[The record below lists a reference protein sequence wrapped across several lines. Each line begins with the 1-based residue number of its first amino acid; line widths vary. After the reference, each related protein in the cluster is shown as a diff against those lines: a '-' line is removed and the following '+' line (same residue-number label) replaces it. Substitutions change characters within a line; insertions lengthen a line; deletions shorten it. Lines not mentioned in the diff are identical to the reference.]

1 MKKLFLGFFLA
12 LLSTVP
18 VVAQDAST
26 YLFNR
31 DMNTEYA
38 ALSGEGVKTLAK
50 SAEVKGE
57 NFRGTFFNE
66 TEGTFYRGSKFSM
79 SGIDIGFDFYFE
91 GEPCSKFIACG
102 AGFIMLLP
110 KGENETIIGD
120 KNPNIFTYGWER
132 TIGAA
137 VDPSVIGVEGTQIRY
152 KLEGSEAQKNRV
164 LTVEFTGLTH
174 EASETAGKFNFQIKL
189 HETTNLI
196 ELFFGNYYAPY
207 STSSEWGIGIEGV
220 DGKRLRIGAA
230 NGGTLNRGMWING
243 EALANIN
250 NFDGTGTSFQG
261 RERFEFK
268 APASPVCQA
277 PDKTVTSV
285 MPQLLAEST
294 NLAIMLSATGTADAY
309 LIVAS
314 KEKENYTLE
323 NGRTYR
329 VGDAISKG
337 TVIAVGDNNPNT
349 NSSIMASHTGLEPK
363 TEYYYS
369 IFLYNYLQCTGGPI
383 YGAAYDYSVTSGGT
397 LPPENLRVVSISDND
412 ITLSVTANQW
422 NDSVLIACSNLDLSD
437 QFEDEYGK
445 PKGDM
450 KVGDTLWYNNRFGG
464 KLIYKGLA
472 SQNITYSTPVPA
484 YTPYFFIAYSRTE
497 KGAYSASYILTDT
510 VSLAKLPF
518 KEDFSTMRKY
528 KVPCGWYG
536 TSAEYLIGER
546 ATYYF
551 VGTTMTMKET
561 NSDSVYTANLVL
573 PTMALPADRD
583 VRLVF
588 EYNMNW
594 NFTDNLDAVQR
605 TTRADWHENDSIVFE
620 VSADGGRTYKPAYVI
635 TRQNADEFAS
645 DGEYKQKKIAIK
657 DFRGINAKLRIRYVA
672 QNNGKKY
679 LNTIN
684 FRNFEVV
691 ALDECDYPA
700 LVQVIDSTIKA
711 DRATVRWA
719 SGAHNET
726 RWNLSYALRQADGT
740 PGEWSQPVEVTGNSY
755 NLVDLKPNRRYS
767 VRMQAVCK
775 VGSVSEWVSSNFT
788 SGLASPFVERFNDLD
803 PYYWHEALYYWNM
816 PFGWTMAQQNGSSEP
831 SSLVFDQMT
840 SKRLMFDN
848 WKKGEGLTP
857 YSLKPEEA
865 AAVIPLSMETG
876 TTYVLRL
883 PEVSVRA
890 EEHPT
895 LVFDYAYGLMQLD
908 GEGNYGF
915 EEADVTLRECFDKL
929 VVWVST
935 DGGNTFKMD
944 SAVRTF
950 EYKELAENGD
960 SAHIEIPLDAYNGNI
975 RIAFG
980 VHTVLSVYDLFLDNI
995 GVVYKCPAAQH
1006 LDIRAG
1012 SLTEN
1017 SVTLDWWEDPTL
1029 DSWKVICRGNG
1040 TETTQTVQ
1048 GSSLSF
1054 DNLEKATNYTVLVG
1068 QDCADTSAW
1077 SRVSFKTGGAPCDP
1091 VSGITVSEVTKST
1104 AKLQW
1109 TGSAEKYRIRIR
1121 PVGGKSYTYYEA
1133 ETNSF
1138 VLQNLDAVTTYEGG
1152 VQSVC
1157 GLAVGDTANY
1167 VAFENFTTLDIT
1179 CFAPTDIEIVEKNH
1193 YSAVVKWK
1201 GTTDK
1206 YQVEYRLVED
1216 LLAESVR
1223 IIATEASAKMDNLL
1237 AETLYN
1243 VRVRSIC
1250 SANDTSAWSDWT
1262 EFSTA
1267 TAPAC
1272 PEPSNL
1278 RAETTTATTARLV
1291 WSTPEE
1297 GAAFALRYSLASPVS
1312 WNNVEGV
1319 SDTTYELKD
1328 LKPETMY
1335 LWSVMSVCRGGKK
1348 SDWAQRASFRTQN
1361 NTAVETNGES
1371 KFSVYAGKGQLHVLN
1386 PSSLYIERIRIYT
1399 LDGRYTDYPVR
1410 SDDNV
1415 LITTR
1420 LSSCVVIVEVQS
1432 AGKKYYE
1439 KVFLP

>member
-1 MKKLFLGFFLA
+1 MKKLFLGFFLT
-12 LLSTVP
+12 LLSTVL

-26 YLFNR
+26 YAFSR
-31 DMNTEYA
+31 DASNTYA

-50 SAEVKGE
+50 SAEVTGTD
-57 NFRGTFFNE
+57 FRATFFNE

-152 KLEGSEAQKNRV
+152 KLEGSDNNHV

-174 EASETAGKFNFQIKL
+174 ASASDYKFNFQIKL

-196 ELFFGNYYAPY
+196 ELFFDNYYVP
-207 STSSEWGIGIEGV
+207 SSPGSQWGIGIEGV
-220 DGKRLRIGAA
+220 GGKRLRIGAM
-230 NGGTLNRGMWING
+230 NGGSLSSWMNVAAFTD
-243 EALANIN
+243 IN
-250 NFDGTGTSFQG
+250 NYDGTGSMFMG
-261 RERFEFK
+261 RERYEFK
-268 APASPVCQA
+268 AKDFPECQA
-277 PDKTVTSV
+277 PDKTVLSV
-285 MPQLLAEST
+285 MPRSLGNSIDLSV
-294 NLAIMLSATGTADAY
+294 MLTATGTADAY

-314 KEKENYTLE
+314 KEKESYTLE

-329 VGDAISKG
+329 EGEAISKG
-337 TVIAVGDNNPNT
+337 TVVAVGDNNPNT
-349 NSSIMASHTGLEPK
+349 NSIIMASHTGLEPNTK
-363 TEYYYS
+363 YYYS
-369 IFLYNYLQCTGGPI
+369 IFLYNYRQCTGGPI
-383 YGAAYDYSVTSGGT
+383 YGAAYEYSATTGT
-397 LPPENLRVVSISDND
+397 LPPESLRVVSISDND
-412 ITLSVTANQW
+412 ITLSVKANQW

-445 PKGDM
+445 PRGDM
-450 KVGDTLWYNNRFGG
+450 KVGDTLWYNNKFGG

-472 SQNITYSTPVPA
+472 SQNITYTTPVPA
-484 YTPYFFIAYSRTE
+484 YTPYFFIAYSRTAE
-497 KGAYSASYILTDT
+497 GAYSASYILTDT

-518 KEDFSTMRKY
+518 KEDFSTMRRY

-546 ATYYF
+546 ADYRF
-551 VGTTMTMKET
+551 VGMTMTMKET
-561 NSDSVYTANLVL
+561 TSDSVYTANLVL
-573 PTMALPADRD
+573 PTMALPQDRD

-594 NFTDNLDAVQR
+594 NFSDNLDAVQR

-635 TRQNADEFAS
+635 TRQNADVFAS
-645 DGEYKQKKIAIK
+645 SGEWMQKKIAIK

-672 QNNGKKY
+672 QNNGNKY

-726 RWNLSYALRQADGT
+726 RWNLSYAMRQADGT

-755 NLVDLKPNRRYS
+755 NLVDLQPSRRYS

-775 VGSVSEWVSSNFT
+775 VGSVSEWVSTNFT
-788 SGLASPFVERFNDLD
+788 SALASPFVEKFNDLD
-803 PYYWHEALYYWNM
+803 PYYWNGALYYWMM
-816 PFGWTMAQQNGSSEP
+816 PLGWTMAQQEGSNEP
-831 SSLVFDQMT
+831 DLLVFDQMT
-840 SKRLMFDN
+840 PRRVNFDN
-848 WKKGEGLTP
+848 WKEGKGLSP
-857 YSLKPEEA
+857 YQMVPEKA
-865 AAVIPLSMETG
+865 AAVIPMTDVTG
-876 TTYVLRL
+876 NTYVLRL
-883 PEVSVRA
+883 PEISVRA
-890 EEHPT
+890 EEKPT
-895 LVFDYAYGLMQLD
+895 LVFDYAYGGLEWNND
-908 GEGNYGF
+908 DETYDF
-915 EEADVTLRECFDKL
+915 YKADSTLRECYDKF

-935 DGGNTFKMD
+935 DGGNIFKMD
-944 SAVRTF
+944 SASVIRTF
-950 EYKELAENGD
+950 EYKELAKNGD
-960 SAHIEIPLDAYNGNI
+960 SAHIEIPLDNYNGNI
-975 RIAFG
+975 RVAFG
-980 VHTVLSVYDLFLDNI
+980 IHTKVSIYNLFLDNI
-995 GVVYKCPAAQH
+995 GVVYKCPVAQH
-1006 LDIRAG
+1006 LGLRAG

-1017 SVTLDWWEDPTL
+1017 SVTLDWWEDPTH

-1091 VSGITVSEVTKST
+1091 ISGITVSEVTKST

-1109 TGSAEKYRIRIR
+1109 TGSADKYRVRVR
-1121 PVGGKSYTYYEA
+1121 PVGGKDYTYYET

-1167 VAFENFTTLDIT
+1167 VAFENFTTLDIS
-1179 CFAPTDIEIVEKNH
+1179 CFAPTDIEIVDKNH

-1201 GTTDK
+1201 GTSDK
-1206 YQVEYRLVED
+1206 YQVECRLEED
-1216 LLAESVR
+1216 LLAEPVR
-1223 IIATEASAKMDNLL
+1223 VIATEDSAKVDNLL
-1237 AETLYN
+1237 AESLYN

-1262 EFSTA
+1262 DFYTA
-1267 TAPAC
+1267 TAPDC

-1278 RAETTTATTARLV
+1278 RSETVTATTARLV
-1291 WSTPEE
+1291 WSSPEE
-1297 GAAFALRYSLASPVS
+1297 GAAFALRYSVATPVL

-1319 SDTTYELKD
+1319 RDTAYELKD
-1328 LKPETMY
+1328 LEPETMY

-1348 SDWAQRASFRTQN
+1348 SDWAQRENFRTQK
-1361 NTAVETNGES
+1361 NTAVESNDES
-1371 KFSVYAGKGQLHVLN
+1371 KFSIYAGKGQLHVLN

-1399 LDGRYTDYPVR
+1399 LDGRYTEYPVR

-1420 LSSCVVIVEVQS
+1420 LSSCIVIVEVQGT
-1432 AGKKYYE
+1432 GKNYYE